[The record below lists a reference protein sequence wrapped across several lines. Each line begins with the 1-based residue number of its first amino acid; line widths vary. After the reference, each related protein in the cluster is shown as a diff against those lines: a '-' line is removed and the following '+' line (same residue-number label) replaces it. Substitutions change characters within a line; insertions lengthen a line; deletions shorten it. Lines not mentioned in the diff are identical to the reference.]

1 MKQFTKRGLFMCG
14 IIGYTGVQAAV
25 PVILQGLERL
35 EYRGYDSAGMG
46 ILENGAISLCKTV
59 GSPSNLKEKVPQS
72 RAVTGIGHTRWATHG
87 VPDETNAHP
96 HMSYD
101 GKFAVVH
108 NGIIENYIE
117 LKNELEGKGFV
128 FRSET
133 DTEVVPYLLEDAY
146 DGDVKA
152 ALSLV
157 LPRLEGSYALGILCA
172 DFPDTIFCA
181 KKSSPLF
188 AGIDADGGYL
198 ASDAAAFYKS
208 SGKIYKLGDMEIGI
222 IKKDSLKVFD
232 VDGCRI
238 RKTEVKVRDIQKYES
253 RGDYEHFMLKEIY
266 EQPDAVERTLENIL
280 VDGKIRLGCLK
291 MNREKIK
298 SINHIEFIACG
309 SAYHVGLVGAYAA
322 QKLLGIPANA
332 FIASEYICRSSAAD
346 EKTLAVI
353 ISQSGETADT
363 LAALREVKRK
373 NAKIV
378 SVVNN
383 ELSSIAQES
392 DCIIP
397 TKAGREVAVATTKA
411 FSAQLAVIY
420 AMCIRLAYSAGKID
434 REKYKS
440 LCASLENLSELID
453 EVLTENGYAQKIAE
467 ELKKTD
473 YTCFIGRGFDYC
485 AAMEGALKL
494 KEISYTHCEAYAAGE
509 LKHGTI
515 SLIENGTPVIA
526 VITDSLISSKTKG
539 NIKEC
544 KARGAKIICI
554 TNEKD
559 FKGDADDVVIYIP
572 KTEDLF
578 SASLSVLPL
587 QMIAYYTA
595 KQKGC
600 SIDKPKNLAKSVTVE

>member
-1 MKQFTKRGLFMCG
+1 MCG
-14 IIGYTGVQAAV
+14 IIGYTGVKKAV
-25 PVILQGLERL
+25 PVIMTGLERL

-46 ILENGAISLCKTV
+46 IFENGEISLYKTV
-59 GSPSNLKEKVPQS
+59 GSPANLKEKMPQES
-72 RAVTGIGHTRWATHG
+72 EAMTGIGHTRWATHG
-87 VPDETNAHP
+87 APDEINAHP
-96 HMSYD
+96 HLSRD
-101 GKFAVVH
+101 KKIAVVH
-108 NGIIENYIE
+108 NGIIENYFQLKCE
-117 LKNELEGKGFV
+117 LQEKGYTFK
-128 FRSET
+128 SET
-133 DTEVVPYLLEDAY
+133 DTEVIPYLIEDAY
-146 DGDVKA
+146 DGDMKS
-152 ALSLV
+152 ALSKV
-157 LPRLEGSYALGILCA
+157 MPKLEGSYALGVFCT

-188 AGIDADGGYL
+188 AGFDAEGGYL
-198 ASDAAAFYKS
+198 ASDVAAFYRDD
-208 SGKIYKLGDMEIGI
+208 GKIYKLGDMEIGI
-222 IKKDSLKVFD
+222 IKKDGIKIFD

-238 RKTEVKVRDIQKYES
+238 RKTEVKIRDTQVYE
-253 RGDYEHFMLKEIY
+253 GKGEFEHFMLKEIY
-266 EQPDAVERTLENIL
+266 EQPDAVERTLEDIL
-280 VDGKIRLGCLK
+280 VDEKIKLGCLK

-298 SINHIEFIACG
+298 KINHIEFIACG
-309 SAYHVGLVGAYAA
+309 SAYHAGLVGAYAA
-322 QKLLGIPANA
+322 QKLMGIPAEA
-332 FIASEYICRSSAAD
+332 YIASEYINRSSAAD
-346 EKTLAVI
+346 ENTLAVI

-363 LAALREVKRK
+363 LAALREVKK
-373 NAKIV
+373 KKAKVV

-383 ELSSIAQES
+383 ELSTIAQES

-420 AMCIRLAYSAGKID
+420 ALCIRLSYSAGKID
-434 REKYKS
+434 REKYKN
-440 LCASLENLSELID
+440 LCEKLGNISELID
-453 EVLTENGYAQKIAE
+453 EVISESEKYKLIAE
-467 ELKKTD
+467 NLKNID

-526 VITDSLISSKTKG
+526 VMTDSTVSSKMKG

-554 TNEKD
+554 TNENE
-559 FKGDADDVVIYIP
+559 FKGDADDTVILVP

-595 KQKGC
+595 KLKGC